1 MPRSANSGESS
12 HLSDAQGGEEEEE
25 EDAGPRAKRFEG
37 VRRLP
42 VRASCVVSAFY
53 IEMTRTKLGASFEGA
68 EYSKVFYGPF
78 VNRLLEVGYGY

>member
-1 MPRSANSGESS
+1 M
-12 HLSDAQGGEEEEE
+12 
-25 EDAGPRAKRFEG
+25 
-37 VRRLP
+37 RRLP